1 MPREAIVQAEPPE
14 DERQRNEALR
24 PRRLSEVIGQRSV
37 VERLKI
43 VLKSDVQG
51 SSEALRDALNNL
63 STEQVKVDVISSGV
77 GGITET
83 DVNLAKAGNAIIVGF
98 HVRPAGK
105 AAQLA
110 EQEHV
115 DITCFTAQTAEVE
128 VDTETGQVCIRRI
141 VSAHDVGTII
151 NPLGHQGQIDGG
163 TVMGIGFGTMEE
175 LGFEN
180 GRVTN
185 ANLGEFK
192 LPTIADILQMTTV
205 FVESAEGPAPYQGKA
220 IGESG
225 NVPTAAAIANAVYDA
240 VGVRITDLPITAEK
254 VLSALREREGPSAG

>member
-1 MPREAIVQAEPPE
+1 MVVAAYPGPRSASGPTEARATY
-14 DERQRNEALR
+14 
-24 PRRLSEVIGQRSV
+24 
-37 VERLKI
+37 K
-43 VLKSDVQG
+43 
-51 SSEALRDALNNL
+51 
-63 STEQVKVDVISSGV
+63 
-77 GGITET
+77 
-83 DVNLAKAGNAIIVGF
+83 
-98 HVRPAGK
+98 
-105 AAQLA
+105 
-110 EQEHV
+110 QEHV

-128 VDTETGQVCIRRI
+128 VDTETGQVHIRRM

-163 TVMGIGFGTMEE
+163 TMMGIGFGTMEE

-180 GRVTN
+180 GRVTT

-192 LPTIADILQMTTV
+192 IPTIADIPALTTV
-205 FVESAEGPAPYQGKA
+205 FVESDEGPAPYQGKA

-254 VLSALREREGPSAG
+254 VLSALRERRGASAG